1 MTQYVAMRVDM
12 RVDMRVNSVQVV
24 LVGGIFPQFRLDS
37 NKKFVVD
44 ESGVRR
50 MAAVQ
55 MAINSIND
63 KTDGYLDELLPNTQV
78 RCEYIVVLVR

>member
-1 MTQYVAMRVDM
+1 MTQYVAM

-55 MAINSIND
+55 MAINRINN
-63 KTDGYLDELLPNTQV
+63 KTDGEFDDLLPNTQV
-78 RCEYIVVLVR
+78 RCEYIVGLVRYIG